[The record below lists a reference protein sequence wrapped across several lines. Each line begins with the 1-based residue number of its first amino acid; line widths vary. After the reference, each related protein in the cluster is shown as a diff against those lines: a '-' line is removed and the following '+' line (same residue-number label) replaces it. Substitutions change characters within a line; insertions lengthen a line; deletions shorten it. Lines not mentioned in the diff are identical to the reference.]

1 MKKVRNQVEA
11 FKLPELPSYREVW
24 EEVNGP
30 KLPADVLLVE
40 IDDLLRTR
48 PPLENIANMSDEALG
63 WIGRFKAVIE
73 TWDSTKAVWVVI
85 DGNLQSQYY
94 KDQAYHAM
102 LSLLNQARAS
112 LRLRAAGTA
121 FVIDGKKPHD
131 YFQALRKTIEA
142 ATSEVFFVDQFL
154 DAEFA
159 GRYLDLVPTG
169 VKIRLLG
176 DRYVNKLAPAVA
188 MFVAQTG
195 ASVAIRRAEIH
206 ERYLFVDGARCVTS
220 GASFKDGAKYTPTHV
235 IELPDLFDELWK
247 KYNGMWAAANVIR

>member
-94 KDQAYHAM
+94 KDQARSEEH
-102 LSLLNQARAS
+102 
-112 LRLRAAGTA
+112 
-121 FVIDGKKPHD
+121 
-131 YFQALRKTIEA
+131 
-142 ATSEVFFVDQFL
+142 TSELQSRVDISY
-154 DAEFA
+154 A
-159 GRYLDLVPTG
+159 
-169 VKIRLLG
+169 
-176 DRYVNKLAPAVA
+176 
-188 MFVAQTG
+188 
-195 ASVAIRRAEIH
+195 
-206 ERYLFVDGARCVTS
+206 
-220 GASFKDGAKYTPTHV
+220 
-235 IELPDLFDELWK
+235 
-247 KYNGMWAAANVIR
+247 